1 MIEKLGNIQGLD
13 IYYDR
18 YQEDKNF
25 LIGFRA
31 SELKFVMGSTKDLK
45 IYEKA
50 INNYKK
56 HYEKIKPEDL

>member
-18 YQEDKNF
+18 YQENKNF

-31 SELKFVMGSTKDLK
+31 SKLKFVIGNTKDLK
-45 IYEKA
+45 IFEKA
-50 INNYKK
+50 INIYKK
-56 HYEKIKPEDL
+56 YYEKIKFEDL